1 MRLIAPDGQGPPNYK
16 RGRRVP
22 NRITNTMRRRA
33 QVPQIGFLASKC
45 KRRKCPTHGDT
56 LSLGKNKSIIF
67 LRMKKMFVISRI
79 TNMQIN
85 ERQSIH
91 PKTRA
96 LASFCPSDGT
106 SNQIGN
112 DCMFGPTTLCFFG
125 GMTCMKYYPTRK
137 QRHCNT

>member
-67 LRMKKMFVISRI
+67 LRMKKMFVILRI
-79 TNMQIN
+79 TNIQIN

-96 LASFCPSDGT
+96 LPRFAQAMGH
-106 SNQIGN
+106 
-112 DCMFGPTTLCFFG
+112 
-125 GMTCMKYYPTRK
+125 PTRLAMIACSAQQPCVFWGDDMHEVLPNSE